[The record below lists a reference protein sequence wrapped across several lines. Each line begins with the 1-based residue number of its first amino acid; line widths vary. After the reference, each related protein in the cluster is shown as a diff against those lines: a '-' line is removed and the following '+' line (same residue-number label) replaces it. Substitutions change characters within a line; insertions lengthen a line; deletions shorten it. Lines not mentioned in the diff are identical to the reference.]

1 MATQTKTTAASA
13 ASANATAAASEAMKK
28 GQEFMTDQIGASEK
42 IVDAAIEFNA
52 AAFRGAEA
60 VSKKA
65 YENYVANVAASFEG
79 AKALNKAA
87 DLSDFYSVSLANY
100 NKAAETMTEQ
110 YKAMTKLVNKAAKE
124 TGEAA
129 RAAYTKAFA

>member
-1 MATQTKTTAASA
+1 MATQTKTTAAA
-13 ASANATAAASEAMKK
+13 ATATAAEAVKK

-60 VSKKA
+60 VYKKA
-65 YENYVANVAASFEG
+65 YENYVANVASAFEG

-87 DLSDFYSVSLANY
+87 DASDFYSVSMANY

-110 YKAMTKLVNKAAKE
+110 YKAMTKLVNKAAKD
-124 TGEAA
+124 TGDAA

>member
-1 MATQTKTTAASA
+1 MATQTKTTTSA
-13 ASANATAAASEAMKK
+13 AATATATEAMKK

-42 IVDAAIEFNA
+42 FVDAAIEYNA

-65 YENYVANVAASFEG
+65 YENYVANVAAAFEG

-87 DLSDFYSVSLANY
+87 DLSEFYSVSVANY
-100 NKAAETMTEQ
+100 NKAAETVTEQ

-124 TGEAA
+124 TGDAA
-129 RAAYTKAFA
+129 RTAYTKAFA